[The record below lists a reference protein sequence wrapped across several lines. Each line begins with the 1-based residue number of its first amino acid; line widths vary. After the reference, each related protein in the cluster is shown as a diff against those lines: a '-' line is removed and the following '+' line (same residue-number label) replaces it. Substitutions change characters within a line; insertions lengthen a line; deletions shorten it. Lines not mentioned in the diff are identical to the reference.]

1 MGNKAARE
9 KWITDEFKARI
20 QEKMKKRHTKKRD
33 YLCKVDGK
41 YKEFLTLDDLRNFKQ
56 PRGNEIEP
64 LDPSHLGTLFVLDK
78 SKDGRFFIEELIEFI
93 HMYFD
98 RQASKTYAGNVV
110 KEFQGYCTLQLWNY
124 VNRKSGLRNFA
135 KWIGLLLYRGNEVKI
150 HEFPHKKFVA
160 RQAIHRLHEIFQVT
174 KSFGVDQPSS
184 FTTLLEV
191 AQQKKMVDVSSGGDQ
206 LKDVLPLEILEYF
219 GKEFIEG
226 FKSYMT
232 ELGFEPDMDI
242 Q

>member
-9 KWITDEFKARI
+9 KWIADEFKARI
-20 QEKMKKRHTKKRD
+20 QEKMKKRQTKKKD

-56 PRGNEIEP
+56 PRGSEIEP
-64 LDPSHLGTLFVLDK
+64 LDPNHLGTLFVLDK
-78 SKDGRFFIEELIEFI
+78 SHSGRFFVEELIEFI

-98 RQASKTYAGNVV
+98 RQAIKTYAGNIV

-124 VNRKSGLRNFA
+124 VNQQHGPRKFA
-135 KWIGLLLYRGNEVKI
+135 KWFGLLLYRGNEVKI
-150 HEFPHKKFVA
+150 KDFPKKKFVA

-174 KSFGVDQPSS
+174 KSFGVDQMTS

-191 AQQKKMVDVSSGGDQ
+191 AQQKKFVDTSAGEQ